1 MLASERTLYP
11 LTAEAWLMML
21 SMLLWPIVVCR
32 IADREF
38 IWWGIATNLIAF
50 STWFITAYWLA
61 AAWRRLGDDAPTLVV
76 VLAFA
81 AISGA
86 SAGAF
91 VERERKK
98 QERAALDELGPAV
111 ELEFPRRFSSESLVA
126 QHRQA

>member
-1 MLASERTLYP
+1 MRNDFHRQLSAAFAIVVVVCLAVMLASERTLP

-21 SMLLWPIVVCR
+21 SMFLWPIVVCR

-76 VLAFA
+76 VL
-81 AISGA
+81 
-86 SAGAF
+86 
-91 VERERKK
+91 
-98 QERAALDELGPAV
+98 
-111 ELEFPRRFSSESLVA
+111 
-126 QHRQA
+126 